1 MDNYKNNTSITVICL
16 WIIIILLLAFIY
28 FYNQKLNNNTENF
41 INYKYGSGM
50 PGYEILPS
58 GEIIRQS
65 LYKGNIYK
73 GLDYNVTPTQTFY
86 QDNKDNKDNKL

>member
-1 MDNYKNNTSITVICL
+1 
-16 WIIIILLLAFIY
+16 
-28 FYNQKLNNNTENF
+28 
-41 INYKYGSGM
+41 M

-58 GEIIRQS
+58 GEIIRPS